1 MAGRCKRGI
10 VCIPTDGGA
19 IGFAAF
25 HVPPHLGLQGDAVLK
40 MDHARALGQ
49 ILCWTAPPTLA
60 SLLQMRTDFLRTV
73 TRGHCRRQM
82 ISPRS
87 ILRPVTNITK
97 SGVAVFTVLS
107 LHACASAPAPS
118 AGPPTSVTPGR
129 PPAGRGPGVGTIP
142 VSRLPAVPAVRGAT
156 LDVKVRYPS
165 DNHLLTTRDSN
176 FILGSLGSGD
186 VTLTINGVSIPVAPN
201 GAFLGW
207 VANPSAMASR
217 YDLVVARGVDTVR
230 RTVRIRYGTRL
241 PLPASGKLII
251 DSGTLQPSSRTRVRP
266 DELVRVSVRAP
277 NNASL
282 WVEGAD
288 GVRRPLIPLARTQA
302 TAIQALAGKVDPI
315 VPVPVNG
322 TQGASGEDVGVT
334 FATDVVGRRLAAR
347 AQLIAVRGGDT
358 IRLPIPAI
366 QINDPESRVL
376 AMLRSTSTIG
386 ADTDRVVNARTVPDG
401 TYKWLLHPGT
411 VLEVTGRQN
420 GSTRVQLDPS
430 LDVWVANEDLVTL
443 PEGTAMPRRVTG
455 GLRVTPSADWVDLAI
470 PVGERPA
477 FLVEPD
483 GKTLVLTLYGV
494 QVNPEI
500 SPILGNDTL
509 IRRISWDQV
518 TSDRARITLT
528 LSRPV
533 YGWLS
538 LWDESRRALVLRVR
552 RIPTI
557 DPAHPLAALTIAV
570 DPGHPP
576 AGATGPTGLY
586 EGDAVLP
593 VGKLV
598 ADLLRERGANPVLT
612 RTTLGPVGLTERGVA
627 SRRADAHAFVS
638 IHLNALPDG
647 VNPFTANGTST
658 LFYHQPSEPLARLV
672 ETELVARFGLRDLG
686 VHYQNLA
693 VARPSWYP
701 AVLTEGLFVMLPE
714 QEAAMRDVG
723 FQRRYAEAIVAGLEA
738 YFRELSKQ

>member
-1 MAGRCKRGI
+1 MPPRL
-10 VCIPTDGGA
+10 TD
-19 IGFAAF
+19 ITSSITSTVAAF
-25 HVPPHLGLQGDAVLK
+25 G
-40 MDHARALGQ
+40 AL
-49 ILCWTAPPTLA
+49 LTL
-60 SLLQMRTDFLRTV
+60 F
-73 TRGHCRRQM
+73 
-82 ISPRS
+82 
-87 ILRPVTNITK
+87 
-97 SGVAVFTVLS
+97 
-107 LHACASAPAPS
+107 ACASASAPGAGPAPPAATPS
-118 AGPPTSVTPGR
+118 ARAPGAAAR
-129 PPAGRGPGVGTIP
+129 VVAG
-142 VSRLPAVPAVRGAT
+142 LPAVPAVRGAA

-165 DNHLLTTRDSN
+165 DNQLLTTRDSN

-186 VTLTINGVSIPVAPN
+186 VALTINGVSVPVAPN

-207 VANPSAMASR
+207 VANPPASAPR
-217 YDLVVARGVDTVR
+217 YDVVVVRGADTVR
-230 RTVRIRYGTRL
+230 RTLRVRYATRL
-241 PLPASGKLII
+241 SLPASGKLLI
-251 DSGTLQPSSRTRVRP
+251 DSGTLQPSPRTRVRAE
-266 DELVRVSVRAP
+266 ELVRVSVRAP
-277 NNASL
+277 SNAL
-282 WVEGAD
+282 LTVEGAD
-288 GVRRPLIPLARTQA
+288 GVRRPMIPLTRTQA
-302 TAIQALAGKVDPI
+302 AAVQAVMGKADPTL
-315 VPVPVNG
+315 PVPATG
-322 TQGASGEDVGVT
+322 TAKCCMDDAGVT
-334 FATDVVGRRLAAR
+334 FATDVVGRRIAAG
-347 AQLIAVRGGDT
+347 AQIIATRGADTVRLS
-358 IRLPIPAI
+358 IPPI
-366 QINDPESRVL
+366 QVNDPESRVL
-376 AMLRSTSTIG
+376 GMLRSTSTIG
-386 ADTDRVVNARTVPDG
+386 ADTDRVVNARTIPDG

-420 GSTRVQLDPS
+420 GSTRVQLDPA
-430 LDVWVANEDLVTL
+430 LDVWVANEDVVTL

-455 GLRVTPSADWVDLAI
+455 GLRVTPSKDWVDLTI
-470 PVGERPA
+470 PLGERPA

-483 GKTLVLTLYGV
+483 GRTIVLTLYGV

-518 TSDRARITLT
+518 TSERARVTLT

-538 LWDESRRALVLRVR
+538 LWDENRRAFVLRVR
-552 RIPTI
+552 RIPII

-612 RTTLGPVGLTERGVA
+612 RTTLAPVGLTERGVA

-658 LFYHQPSEPLARLV
+658 LFYHQPSEPLARFV

-738 YFRELSKQ
+738 YFRELSRQ